1 VSSPQVDDGICSSYA
16 RLRFAFVR
24 TGDGL
29 KAVIVFIGDRPV
41 ITSPPL
47 HKKAGGD
54 GKEVGA
60 ASEQLRKKT

>member
-1 VSSPQVDDGICSSYA
+1 VSSPQVDDGIFSSYA

-41 ITSPPL
+41 ITVPGFAALKTLIRRKSAPPQE
-47 HKKAGGD
+47 G
-54 GKEVGA
+54 
-60 ASEQLRKKT
+60 RR